1 LPLLLG
7 RSKVRLKRSRI
18 RAQGID
24 NIWQANIWQADAR
37 TQQTKQLIRDIK
49 RITRRKFTAEEKIRI
64 VLEGFR
70 RDTPIRD
77 LCRREGIKPSTY
89 YAWLKDFMEAGKDR
103 LTRDVTRDATR
114 IEIQEM
120 KRENARLKTMV
131 AELSL
136 QVHVLKKTAPPDLE

>member
-1 LPLLLG
+1 MVQEI
-7 RSKVRLKRSRI
+7 SN
-18 RAQGID
+18 RA
-24 NIWQANIWQADAR
+24 WQAEAR
-37 TQQTKQLIRDIK
+37 SEETKRFIRDIK

-77 LCRREGIKPSTY
+77 LCRREGIRPSTY

-103 LTRDVTRDATR
+103 LQRDTARDATR
-114 IEIQEM
+114 VEVNGL
-120 KRENARLKTMV
+120 KHDNTRLKQLV

-136 QVHVLKKTAPPDLE
+136 QVRVLKKTAVPDLE

>member
-1 LPLLLG
+1 MT
-7 RSKVRLKRSRI
+7 
-18 RAQGID
+18 QEID
-24 NIWQANIWQADAR
+24 KIWQSEAR

-89 YAWLKDFMEAGKDR
+89 YAWLKDFMEAGKER
-103 LTRDVTRDATR
+103 LTRDITRDATR
-114 IEIQEM
+114 SEIQEM
-120 KRENARLKTMV
+120 KREYARLKTLV

-136 QVHVLKKTAPPDLE
+136 QVHVLKKTAAPELE

>member
-1 LPLLLG
+1 MT
-7 RSKVRLKRSRI
+7 
-18 RAQGID
+18 QGID
-24 NIWQANIWQADAR
+24 NIWQAEAR
-37 TQQTKQLIRDIK
+37 TQKTKQLIRDIK

-89 YAWLKDFMEAGKDR
+89 YAWLKDFMEAGKER
-103 LTRDVTRDATR
+103 LTRDVTRDATKL
-114 IEIQEM
+114 EIQEM
-120 KRENARLKTMV
+120 KRENARLKTLV

-136 QVHVLKKTAPPDLE
+136 QVHVLKKTAAPDLE

>member
-1 LPLLLG
+1 MT
-7 RSKVRLKRSRI
+7 
-18 RAQGID
+18 QGID
-24 NIWQANIWQADAR
+24 NIWQAEAR
-37 TQQTKQLIRDIK
+37 TQKTKQLIRDIK

-89 YAWLKDFMEAGKDR
+89 YAWLKDFMEAGKER
-103 LTRDVTRDATR
+103 LTRDITRDATR
-114 IEIQEM
+114 SEIQEL
-120 KRENARLKTMV
+120 KRDNARLKTLV

-136 QVHVLKKTAPPDLE
+136 QVHVLKKTAAPDLE

>member
-1 LPLLLG
+1 MT
-7 RSKVRLKRSRI
+7 
-18 RAQGID
+18 QGVSD
-24 NIWQANIWQADAR
+24 RPWQADVR
-37 TQQTKQLIRDIK
+37 TAETKQFIRDIK

-77 LCRREGIKPSTY
+77 LCRREGIRPSTY

-103 LTRDVTRDATR
+103 LQRDTARDATR
-114 IEIQEM
+114 VEVNGL
-120 KRENARLKTMV
+120 KRDNTRLKQLV

-136 QVHVLKKTAPPDLE
+136 QVHVLKKTAVPDLE

>member
-1 LPLLLG
+1 MTQEIE
-7 RSKVRLKRSRI
+7 K
-18 RAQGID
+18 
-24 NIWQANIWQADAR
+24 IWHAEAR
-37 TQQTKQLIRDIK
+37 NQETKQLIRDIK

-89 YAWLKDFMEAGKDR
+89 YVWLKDFMEAGKER
-103 LTRDVTRDATR
+103 LTRDTVRDVTKVEVQELKRD
-114 IEIQEM
+114 
-120 KRENARLKTMV
+120 NARLKTLV

-136 QVHVLKKTAPPDLE
+136 QVHVLKKTAAPDLE

>member
-1 LPLLLG
+1 MT
-7 RSKVRLKRSRI
+7 
-18 RAQGID
+18 QGID
-24 NIWQANIWQADAR
+24 HVWQAEAR

-49 RITRRKFTAEEKIRI
+49 RITRRKFTAEEKVRI

-77 LCRREGIKPSTY
+77 LCYREGIKPSTY

-103 LTRDVTRDATR
+103 LSRDTVHDVTKAEVQDLRR
-114 IEIQEM
+114 G
-120 KRENARLKTMV
+120 NNRLKQVV

-136 QVHVLKKTAPPDLE
+136 QVHVLKKTDIPGLE

>member
-1 LPLLLG
+1 MT
-7 RSKVRLKRSRI
+7 
-18 RAQGID
+18 QGID
-24 NIWQANIWQADAR
+24 NIWQSEAR

-89 YAWLKDFMEAGKDR
+89 YAWLKDFMEAGKER
-103 LTRDVTRDATR
+103 LTRDITRDANKS
-114 IEIQEM
+114 EVQEL
-120 KRENARLKTMV
+120 KRDNARLKTLV

-136 QVHVLKKTAPPDLE
+136 QVHVLKKTAAPDLE